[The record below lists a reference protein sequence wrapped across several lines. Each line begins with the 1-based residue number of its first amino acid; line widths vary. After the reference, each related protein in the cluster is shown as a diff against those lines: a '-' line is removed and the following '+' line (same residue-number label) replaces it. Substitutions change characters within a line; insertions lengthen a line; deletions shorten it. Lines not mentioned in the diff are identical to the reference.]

1 MSSTTVACGGTSTS
15 TEQYRC
21 APFVTSMS
29 TFPELLSVIRRSG
42 AICPPRCRHRCIAI
56 SVVPAN
62 ADALVNDRIRL
73 VSREPDL
80 AEFLAACASG
90 QELRERGSGRTWSWP
105 LNSMSAG
112 PSRAST
118 ARRSSPGHP
127 ERLGAFFNTLG
138 YCVKVVNYRG
148 RRGDAVSAVPRVQR
162 GI

>member
-1 MSSTTVACGGTSTS
+1 MSSSTVACGGTSTS

-21 APFVTSMS
+21 APFVTSTS

-80 AEFLAACASG
+80 AGFLAACASG
-90 QELRERGSGRTWSWP
+90 QKLRERGFGQDVELAAQLDVSW
-105 LNSMSAG
+105 
-112 PSRAST
+112 T
-118 ARRSSPGHP
+118 
-127 ERLGAFFNTLG
+127 
-138 YCVKVVNYRG
+138 
-148 RRGDAVSAVPRVQR
+148 VPRLDCEAFQSWAP
-162 GI
+162 